1 MEKRIVAG
9 IGSESL
15 VQLLKE
21 KGIQITEDIY
31 RETGSFDVRSYF
43 KFQE

>member
-1 MEKRIVAG
+1 MQKRIVAG

-21 KGIQITEDIY
+21 KGIQITED
-31 RETGSFDVRSYF
+31 VL
-43 KFQE
+43 